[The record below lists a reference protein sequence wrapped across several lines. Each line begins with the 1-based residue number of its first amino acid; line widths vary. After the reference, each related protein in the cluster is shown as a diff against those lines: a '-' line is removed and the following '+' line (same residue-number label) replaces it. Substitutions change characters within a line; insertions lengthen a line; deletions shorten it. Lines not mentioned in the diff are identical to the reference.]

1 MESEH
6 KPRPNPEPASARQT
20 HGFQAEVRELLK
32 LMIHSLYSHREIF
45 LRELLSNA
53 SDACDRLRFAAIA
66 DGALLAEDRELAIRI
81 DADPSAGTLT
91 ITDNGIGMTRE
102 EAIANL
108 GTIARSGTA
117 EFFRSLSGDE
127 QKASQLIG
135 QFGVGFY
142 SAFIVAERVEV
153 RSRKAG
159 VPAEAGVRWESG
171 ADGEFTVETLTQP
184 ARGTSVTLHLK
195 ADAREFADALRVRGL
210 IRRYSD
216 HIGFAVRM
224 RKQGEPREAAS
235 ARAGTRGPEARPG
248 TDMSGEPREAAS
260 VRAGVRGPEARPG
273 KDMSESEASLEYEV
287 VNQAKALWTLPR
299 TQISD
304 EEYRQFYQY
313 LAHDFADPLAW
324 SHNKVEGKREYIS
337 LLYLPARAPFDLW
350 QREAARGLKLYVRR
364 VFIMDD
370 AEQFLP
376 LYLRFVKGVVDC
388 SDLPLNI
395 SRELLQQDPEVEA
408 IRGGLAKRVLDLL
421 ARLAKDEPQKYATFW
436 KEFGAVLK
444 EGIAQDL
451 PNQGALL
458 PLLRFAST
466 HAGDNDPSVSLG
478 DYLARMKSGQ
488 ERIYYVI
495 AETLEAARAS
505 PAIERLKE
513 RGLEVLLL
521 AERIDEWVMGQLET
535 YEGKRFKDA
544 ARGDLELGALAS
556 DADRQQHD
564 AQLKESKGLLK
575 RIKDALGERISEARL
590 SERLRESPACLV
602 LGEHDLPERMRR
614 ILAAAGQKTPQA
626 RPLLEVNVGHP
637 LIRYLDGLTD
647 PAQFAELAQLLYE
660 QALLTEGGQLAN
672 APEYVQRL
680 NRLLVRLAAPQ
691 GAVC

>member
-1 MESEH
+1 MASMESEH
-6 KPRPNPEPASARQT
+6 KRQPNPEPPSARET

-45 LRELLSNA
+45 LRELISNA

-66 DGALLAEDRELAIRI
+66 HSALLAEDPELGIRI

-91 ITDNGIGMTRE
+91 VTDNGIGMTRE
-102 EAIANL
+102 EAVANL

-159 VPAEAGVRWESG
+159 TAPEAGVRWESG
-171 ADGEFTVETLTQP
+171 ADGEFTVETVSQA

-195 ADAREFADALRVRGL
+195 ADAREFADPMRVRGL

-216 HIGFAVRM
+216 HIGFTVRM
-224 RKQGEPREAAS
+224 RKEG
-235 ARAGTRGPEARPG
+235 
-248 TDMSGEPREAAS
+248 
-260 VRAGVRGPEARPG
+260 
-273 KDMSESEASLEYEV
+273 EASLEYEV

-299 TQISD
+299 TQVSD

-313 LAHDFADPLAW
+313 LAHDFTDPLAW
-324 SHNKVEGKREYIS
+324 SHNKVEGKREYTS

-350 QREAARGLKLYVRR
+350 QREGARGVKLYVRR

-376 LYLRFVKGVVDC
+376 QYLRFVKGVVDS

-395 SRELLQQDPEVEA
+395 SREILQQDPEVEA
-408 IRGGLAKRVLDLL
+408 IRSGLTKRVLDLL
-421 ARLAKDEPQKYATFW
+421 ARLAKDEADKYATFW

-444 EGIAQDL
+444 EGIAQDQA
-451 PNQGALL
+451 NQGSIL

-466 HAGDNDPSVSLG
+466 HNTDNTPSVGLA
-478 DYLARMKSGQ
+478 DYLARLKPGQ

-495 AETLEAARAS
+495 GESLEAARGS
-505 PAIERLKE
+505 PAIERLRE

-521 AERIDEWVMGQLET
+521 GERIDEWVMGQLQS

-544 ARGDLELGALAS
+544 SRGDLELGGLAS
-556 DADRQQHD
+556 DADRQQRD

-575 RIKDALGERISEARL
+575 RIKDALGERVTEVRI
-590 SERLRESPACLV
+590 SERLTESPTVLV

-614 ILAAAGQKTPQA
+614 ILAAAGQKTPEV
-626 RPLLEVNVGHP
+626 RPVLEVNVGHP
-637 LIRYLDGLTD
+637 LVSYLDGVTD
-647 PAQFAELAQLLYE
+647 SGQFAALAQLLYE
-660 QALLTEGGQLAN
+660 QAVLAEGGQLAN

-680 NRLLVRLAAPQ
+680 NRLLVRLAAPPR
-691 GAVC
+691 AAS